1 MIRNAPKISA
11 FRVLHGSMAKEGR
24 SFLDVLLVAGGERW
38 SINQNFSYQKSFAK
52 RKDQYGAAVKADD
65 MGPLILPFSGVLFC
79 MQLKNY

>member
-1 MIRNAPKISA
+1 M
-11 FRVLHGSMAKEGR
+11 
-24 SFLDVLLVAGGERW
+24 DVLLVAGGERW

-79 MQLKNY
+79 MQLKKSMQTSQTSDLTLLSDHLL